1 MLPKVATHILHHTSR
16 AVTAVQNQ
24 TGYTIRNVLQ
34 LQTQSS
40 TSPATT
46 GSGLGGYGSSSWGS
60 AGAGPGGSKYHAGS
74 RFYTGYSVSPAFTLI
89 RYPTWFSNWKKWA
102 FRTQVFQCFFFV
114 KFTHSPRVKLPFGY
128 LRSYLRA
135 PVGLLP
141 KPAQVLLTTLK
152 PPNQMTPRNSPSNE
166 GPCPRRGGHGHGV
179 IVCPWRDLGD
189 RNEEKSWAS

>member
-74 RFYTGYSVSPAFTLI
+74 RFYTGYSVSPPFTLI

-102 FRTQVFQCFFFV
+102 FRTQVFQYFFF
-114 KFTHSPRVKLPFGY
+114 FLENLHILPALNFHLVTYVLILGRWSGY
-128 LRSYLRA
+128 YPSQLKYCSRLSN
-135 PVGLLP
+135 LP
-141 KPAQVLLTTLK
+141 I
-152 PPNQMTPRNSPSNE
+152 R
-166 GPCPRRGGHGHGV
+166 
-179 IVCPWRDLGD
+179 
-189 RNEEKSWAS
+189 